1 MTLVKDGDALSTIVW
16 WGKNNTEIPE
26 FAASE
31 LQSYLKKI
39 SGANIPVVEGKIAE
53 GAADFKHFSSFIALV
68 TGEKAEKLANQDKVE
83 IPRVWLASS
92 AEQLADVKEDSFTIQ
107 TEDNQMILSGMNDR
121 GTLYACYHLLKEI
134 GVQFLAPNYD
144 FYENNAEIIPDLKT
158 VQVKALDTLE
168 EPDMKLRRKYIEEG
182 WSVNPQ
188 NVKELIDWMAKNRL
202 NILNS
207 TYDYVGAGN
216 MKWDDLRES
225 AIPELRKRGIAAE
238 VGGHG
243 FESFLP
249 KEKFQAKHP
258 DWFTDD
264 NVVFDVANDDAV
276 QAYVNQVV
284 SYLKERPEIKIFD
297 SWPPDRIVWP
307 DKALEK
313 FKNGSNAYAYVVNK
327 LTDAV
332 HQELPG
338 VRIGA
343 IAYQSHL
350 DPPDEEYMF
359 NKDTIMDYA
368 PIARSQS
375 IPIYEGKNKAFTDII
390 DQWRNAFDGDFS
402 IYTYYRRYSYHSA
415 PIILPKLIGE
425 DLPYYQ
431 EQGVNGISLYS
442 EPADWLTFELTHL
455 ITADMSWDTSIDVN
469 KYMKSYIQNRYGM
482 AASEMENYFDLVE
495 DAGRALFYKPFHSY
509 DQLDNIEKARA
520 NYEKAK
526 KELTK
531 AREKVSKGT
540 SMDFMLQRLDWNMDY
555 TQADIDYSYYKL
567 KNDTANQEIAKQNA
581 MKLVLDHRFDGII
594 LQNVYL
600 MERYDDV
607 KSEDFSWVYKMYRGK
622 AALRLL
628 SSPPETVSAGDTF
641 VVEATI
647 QNYSQEE
654 VLDTH
659 FHLNA
664 PKEWEVKSI
673 SQTKWEKLL
682 ADPSETFKATWRVSV
697 PNNADAGTCQLTMRA
712 NYHYKGEKWSAH
724 DDKVFS
730 WEMQIVSK

>member
-1 MTLVKDGDALSTIVW
+1 MTLVKDGDAFSTIVW
-16 WGKNNTEIPE
+16 WGKNNAEIPE
-26 FAASE
+26 FAALE

-39 SGANIPVVEGKIAE
+39 SGATIPVVEAEIEE
-53 GAADFKHFSSFIALV
+53 GAAEYNSFSSFIAII
-68 TGEKAEKLANQDKVE
+68 TGEKAEKLAAQDKVE
-83 IPRVWLASS
+83 VPHVWLASF
-92 AEQLADVKEDSFTIQ
+92 AEKLVDVKEDAFTIQ
-107 TEDNQMILSGMNDR
+107 TEDDHITLTGMNDR
-121 GTLYACYHLLKEI
+121 GTLYASYYLLKKI

-144 FYENNAEIIPDLKT
+144 FYENNSEIIPDLKT
-158 VQVKALDTLE
+158 VQVKAFDTLE

-188 NVKELIDWMAKNRL
+188 NVKELIDWMAKNGL
-202 NILNS
+202 NILNA

-225 AIPELRKRGIAAE
+225 AIPELKKRGIDAE

-243 FESFLP
+243 FESFLS

-284 SYLKERPEIKIFD
+284 NYLKERPEIKIFD

-332 HQELPG
+332 HKELPG
-338 VRIGA
+338 VRVGA

-359 NKDTIMDYA
+359 NKDTIIDYA

-375 IPIYEGKNKAFTDII
+375 IPIYEGKNKTFTDII

-415 PIILPKLIGE
+415 PIVLPKLIGE

-442 EPADWLTFELTHL
+442 EPADWLTFELSHL
-455 ITADMSWDTSIDVN
+455 ITADMSWDTSIDAN
-469 KYMKSYIQNRYGM
+469 QYIKSYIKNRYGI
-482 AASEMENYFDLVE
+482 AASEMEKYFDLVE

-526 KELTK
+526 KELAK
-531 AREKVSKGT
+531 AREKVSKDT
-540 SMDFMLQRLDWNMDY
+540 STGFMLQRLDWNMDY

-567 KNDTANQEIAKQNA
+567 KNDTKNQEIAKQNA
-581 MKLVLDHRFDGII
+581 LKLVLNHRFNGII

-607 KSEDFSWVYKMYRGK
+607 KNEDFSWAYKMYRGK
-622 AALRLL
+622 AALRL
-628 SSPPETVSAGDTF
+628 SSSLPETVSPEETF
-641 VVEATI
+641 EVEATI

-654 VLDTH
+654 VSDAH
-659 FHLNA
+659 FHLNV
-664 PKEWEVKSI
+664 PKEWAINS
-673 SQTKWEKLL
+673 SPQTKWEKLV
-682 ADPSETFKATWRVSV
+682 ADPSETYKATWQVSI
-697 PNNADAGTCQLTMRA
+697 PKDANLGTYKLTVIVD
-712 NYHYKGEKWSAH
+712 YHYKDERKSVN
-724 DDKVFS
+724 DDKIFS
-730 WEMQIVSK
+730 AELQIVSK